1 MLFPAVLGLA
11 GMELVLDSTD
21 VVPLSNT
28 FQAADIHPFFLY
40 YHYRIGFMQ
49 LIIKYGW
56 QFYWIS
62 RYVEIGCPDF
72 VRNKTTSLL
81 LIFP

>member
-28 FQAADIHPFFLY
+28 FQAADMHLVFLH
-40 YHYRIGFMQ
+40 YHNRIGFMQ
-49 LIIKYGW
+49 LVIKYGW
-56 QFYWIS
+56 QFNWIS
-62 RYVEIGCPDF
+62 NYVEIGQIQSEPS
-72 VRNKTTSLL
+72 TSS
-81 LIFP
+81 